1 MAIAFSIPSPS
12 RSRAFAAVMAL
23 GLALTLA
30 FTQAAQALDMRD
42 DGIHT
47 EKWMKQLSFLVLE
60 EDLAEAQAKGK
71 GLAIIFE
78 QPGCGSCKRLHEV
91 NFREQ
96 PLVDYITKHFD
107 VLQINMY
114 GDNIVTDFDG
124 EELSEVKFTEKHLIN
139 FSPTTLF
146 IGADGQELFRIPGYL
161 KPYFYQSGFEYVV
174 EEGPQNGILFP
185 RWLKQKRDRLR
196 AEEDAAEQG
205 S

>member
-1 MAIAFSIPSPS
+1 MAKVTFSIP
-12 RSRAFAAVMAL
+12 RALRVAALALVFAFA
-23 GLALTLA
+23 LALP
-30 FTQAAQALDMRD
+30 QGAQALDMRD

-47 EKWMKQLSFLVLE
+47 ETWMKQLTFLDLK

-91 NFREQ
+91 NFQEQ
-96 PLVDYITKHFD
+96 PLVDYITTHFD
-107 VLQINMY
+107 VIQINMY
-114 GDNIVTDFDG
+114 GDNLVTDIDG
-124 EELSEVKFTEKHLIN
+124 EELSEARFTEKKLIN

-146 IGADGQELFRIPGYL
+146 IGADGQEVFRIPGYL
-161 KPYFYQSGFEYVV
+161 KPNFYQSGFEYVV
-174 EEGPQNGILFP
+174 DEGPQKGILFP

-196 AEEDAAEQG
+196 AEEENVQSG